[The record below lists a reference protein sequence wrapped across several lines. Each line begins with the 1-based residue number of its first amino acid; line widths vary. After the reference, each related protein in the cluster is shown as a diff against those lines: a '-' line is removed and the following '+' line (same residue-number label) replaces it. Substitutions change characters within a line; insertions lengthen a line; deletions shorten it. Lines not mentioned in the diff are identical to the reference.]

1 MPLNSVLFSS
11 EKEDW
16 ETPLE
21 FFNKLDGEFHF
32 DLDVCAS
39 PQNAKCK
46 EFFTKEQNGLEQSWR
61 NRTCWMNPPYGK
73 SIGNWM
79 KKAEEE
85 SRLSGALVVCL
96 VPARTDTK
104 WFHDCVLKAQAEV
117 RFVRGRI
124 KFVGAT
130 ASAPFPS
137 VVVIFRPVK
146 K

>member
-137 VVVIFRPVK
+137 VIVIFRPVK